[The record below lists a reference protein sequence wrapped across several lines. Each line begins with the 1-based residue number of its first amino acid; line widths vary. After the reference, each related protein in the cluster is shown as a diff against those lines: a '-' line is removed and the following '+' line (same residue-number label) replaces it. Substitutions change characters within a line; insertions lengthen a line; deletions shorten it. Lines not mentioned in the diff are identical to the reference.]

1 MAGKNEAKRE
11 AICDAGDVKVK
22 TCAYLFSLSVEIDKR
37 IVESEEL
44 NAEVRGFIESGVYDK
59 RKVRSLIK
67 KAEVSIAAAR
77 AYAKARDMFIDC
89 FDMKEGA

>member
-1 MAGKNEAKRE
+1 MPDKSSRE
-11 AICDAGDVKVK
+11 AAYSEVDVNVK
-22 TCAYLFSLSVEIDKR
+22 ACAYLFSLSVEIDKR

-44 NAEVRGFIESGVYDK
+44 NAEVRGFIESGVYDE
-59 RKVRSLIK
+59 REVRSLIK